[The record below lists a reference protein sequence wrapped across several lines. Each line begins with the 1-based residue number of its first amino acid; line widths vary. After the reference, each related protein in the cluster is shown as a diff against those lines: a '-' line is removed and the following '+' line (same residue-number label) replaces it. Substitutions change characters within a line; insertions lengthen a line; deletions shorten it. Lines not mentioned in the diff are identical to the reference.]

1 MNRTTTIIALG
12 ILAYL
17 LLRKRP
23 PGAGP
28 TEAGAPSLDS
38 ARYTVQRGD
47 TLWSIAKA
55 GLPAGASNATIL
67 GYVRAIAT
75 ANGMDLT
82 LLDGRFTRQPGD
94 PDAIFPGQVLTI
106 PTFGA

>member
-17 LLRKRP
+17 LLRKRA
-23 PGAGP
+23 PGGP
-28 TEAGAPSLDS
+28 SDAGAPALDS

-47 TLWSIAKA
+47 TLWSIARA

-67 GYVRAIAT
+67 AYVRSIAT
-75 ANGMDLT
+75 ANGMNLA
-82 LLDGRFTRQPGD
+82 LLDGTFTRQPGD